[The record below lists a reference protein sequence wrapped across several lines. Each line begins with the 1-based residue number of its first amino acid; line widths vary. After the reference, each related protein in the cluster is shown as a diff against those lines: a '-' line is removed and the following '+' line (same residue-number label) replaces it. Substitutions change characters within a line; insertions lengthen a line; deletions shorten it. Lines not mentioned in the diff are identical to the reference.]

1 MCARV
6 SSVPVSM
13 KHHYSIC
20 VVILCCIDF
29 SPPLRQVKESILT
42 LISLVCMHL
51 HFNHYA
57 GQSWS
62 AVLAARF
69 LCLCFVLNWAQL
81 KLVHMSVLPLS
92 LSAGDM
98 MMVLIY
104 ISSCIRDGGWGLS
117 GWSGCWRVFHWCSF
131 HSIRSYLC
139 LTLKTIK
146 LHNHMGFF
154 CFVFLLQEL
163 HSESWPPP
171 SASVV
176 SDFIIWSPWQ
186 P

>member
-1 MCARV
+1 MRHNYYQTVKVSVRVTVEILHLWPKVVVEVCEKDSVPSPDSHRFFFLFKKNILCVCARV

-92 LSAGDM
+92 LSAGDV

-104 ISSCIRDGGWGLS
+104 ISSCIHDGGWGLS
-117 GWSGCWRVFHWCSF
+117 GWSGLFGCWRVS
-131 HSIRSYLC
+131 L
-139 LTLKTIK
+139 
-146 LHNHMGFF
+146 
-154 CFVFLLQEL
+154 V
-163 HSESWPPP
+163 
-171 SASVV
+171 
-176 SDFIIWSPWQ
+176 
-186 P
+186 